1 MHQAEQMISNVR
13 MRVDSSG
20 STSVLQVE
28 GDIDCKT
35 SSQVKTTISTLFRD
49 CFVKRVIVDLKC
61 AVNIDDVGAST
72 LVDALEAANR
82 EGKDFILTGLN

>member
-1 MHQAEQMISNVR
+1 MHQAEQMVSNVR
-13 MRVDSSG
+13 MRVDSRE
-20 STSVLQVE
+20 STSVVQVE

-35 SSQVKTTISTLFRD
+35 SSKVKTTISTLLRD

-61 AVNIDDVGAST
+61 AVHIDDVGAST
-72 LVDALEAANR
+72 LVAIEAANR